1 MVWVGGLRR
10 WVEVD
15 APKSIGKLE
24 KSGADEADE
33 DQDDRQ
39 SGESRLA
46 GGEDSGDAVPSVC
59 LGDARRPFS

>member
-1 MVWVGGLRR
+1 MVCVGGLRR
-10 WVEVD
+10 WSDVD
-15 APKSIGKLE
+15 APKFIARLE
-24 KSGADEADE
+24 KSGADADE

-46 GGEDSGDAVPSVC
+46 GGEDSGEAVSSC